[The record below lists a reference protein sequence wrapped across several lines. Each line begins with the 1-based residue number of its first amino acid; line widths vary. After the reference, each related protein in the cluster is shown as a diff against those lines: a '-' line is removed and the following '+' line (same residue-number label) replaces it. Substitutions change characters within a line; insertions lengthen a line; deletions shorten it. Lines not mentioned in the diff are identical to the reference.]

1 MSKFKWFRWFE
12 SLVLLLGVS
21 LTAIWLIQEFWL
33 NILPELA
40 SFWRWGAFV
49 FVPQGISWQ
58 SLLLPTLILAV
69 GILAMQL
76 LSPTAS
82 VWSRTLVSGILIFL
96 GGRYLLWRMFSTLNL
111 DDPLNGSLSLLL
123 FFMELVNF
131 TNTIAFFILT
141 IPSIDR
147 SSEADRL
154 QTSVLEEKFL
164 PWVDILIP
172 TYDEPPAVLRRTII
186 GCQALDYP
194 HKRIYLLDDTRRPS
208 IRHLAQELGCF
219 YLDRPDNRHAKA
231 GNINHALAYI
241 EGDLIAI
248 FDADFVPTR
257 NFLTRTVG
265 FFQNPQVALVQ
276 TPQTFYNEDPIT
288 EDLGL
293 QGILTNE
300 QTLFFRHI
308 QPSRDVA
315 NAIICAGSS
324 FIVRRRALDQIGG
337 IPTASITEDFLTSL
351 KLQSLGYRLKYLNEG
366 LSAGLAPESI
376 GAYINQR
383 LRWGR
388 GTIQSIFTEANLFTL
403 KGLSFVQRLTHGTGL
418 LYWFLSLPRLVFL
431 LIPLAYLLFQLVP
444 LRATVEGVL
453 YFFVPH
459 YLGVILAFSW
469 LTKGR
474 RSALWSDIYETILCV
489 PMTLTVFQTL
499 ISPFSKGFKTTP
511 KGLSTEQIHINWR
524 LIGPLLI
531 LLALSLVGMI
541 NGIVNSGWFTFGPG
555 ALRVNLFWTFY
566 NIILLQIS
574 ILAAIDVP
582 KRRHT
587 RFRHT
592 LVCELQFQDFTLA
605 AETIDLSEGGAAVL
619 LPEIKFPDQLPPQGR
634 LRFRDSSSEL
644 SQASAFEVELAR
656 QPIRSRQ
663 GWLLGTKFVNLSIE
677 QERRLVEF
685 LYCQPGQW
693 QDRKIS
699 EPVTAWAM
707 VKSAFSFHSLAET
720 R

>member
-1 MSKFKWFRWFE
+1 MSKSGWFRWFE
-12 SLVLLLGVS
+12 RLVLLLGVV
-21 LTAIWLIQEFWL
+21 LTAIWLIQAFWL
-33 NILPELA
+33 DMLPEIA
-40 SFWRWGAFV
+40 SLWRWGEVV
-49 FVPQGISWQ
+49 FVPPGFSWQ
-58 SLLLPTLILAV
+58 SLFLPTLVLAI
-69 GILAMQL
+69 GILAIQL

-82 VWSRTLVSGILIFL
+82 AWSRTIVSGFLIFL
-96 GGRYLLWRMFSTLNL
+96 GGRYLLWRLFSTLNL

-131 TNTIAFFILT
+131 TNTIAFFLLT

-154 QTSVLEEKFL
+154 QEVVLDGIFR
-164 PWVDILIP
+164 PWVDVLIP
-172 TYDEPPAVLRRTII
+172 TYDEPPEVLRRTII

-194 HKRIYLLDDTRRPS
+194 HKRICLLDDTRRSP
-208 IRHLAQELGCF
+208 IRQLAQELGCF
-219 YLDRPDNRHAKA
+219 YLDRPNNRHAKA
-231 GNINHALAYI
+231 GNINHALPYI
-241 EGDLIAI
+241 KGDLIAI

-265 FFQNPQVALVQ
+265 FFRDPQVALLQ

-324 FIVRRRALDQIGG
+324 FVIRRSALDQIGG
-337 IPTASITEDFLTSL
+337 VPTASITEDFLTSI

-366 LSAGLAPESI
+366 LSAGLASESI

-388 GTIQSIFTEANLFTL
+388 GTIQAIFTDANLFTI
-403 KGLSFVQRLTHGTGL
+403 KGLSLTQRLTHGTGL

-444 LRATVEGVL
+444 LRATVDGVL

-499 ISPFSKGFKTTP
+499 IKPFGKGFKTTP
-511 KGLSTEQIHINWR
+511 KGLSTERININWR
-524 LIGPLLI
+524 LVGPLLG

-541 NGIVNSGWFTFGPG
+541 NGVVNPGWFTFGPG
-555 ALRVNLFWTFY
+555 ALGVNLFWTFY
-566 NIILLQIS
+566 NVVLLQIS

-592 LVCELQFQDFTLA
+592 LACELQFEGFTLSA
-605 AETIDLSEGGAAVL
+605 QTVDLSEGGAAVT
-619 LPEIKFPDQLPPQGR
+619 LPEKIPDQMPPQAR
-634 LRFRDSSSEL
+634 LRFSDPSSEL
-644 SQASAFEVELAR
+644 SRVPAFEVELAR
-656 QPIRSRQ
+656 QPVRSKQR
-663 GWLLGTKFVNLSIE
+663 WLLGIEFINLSLD

-693 QDRKIS
+693 QDQRML

>member
-1 MSKFKWFRWFE
+1 M
-12 SLVLLLGVS
+12 VLLLGVS
-21 LTAIWLIQEFWL
+21 LTVTWLIQEFWL
-33 NILPELA
+33 DILPQIVD
-40 SFWRWGAFV
+40 FWRWGEVIFI
-49 FVPQGISWQ
+49 PQGISWQ
-58 SLLLPTLILAV
+58 SLLLPTLVLAA
-69 GILAMQL
+69 GILAIQL

-82 VWSRTLVSGILIFL
+82 AWSRMIVSGSLIFL
-96 GGRYLLWRMFSTLNL
+96 GGRYLLWRLFSTLNL
-111 DDPLNGSLSLLL
+111 DDPLNGTLSLLL

-131 TNTIAFFILT
+131 TNTIAFFLLT

-154 QTSVLEEKFL
+154 QTAVQEGIFR
-164 PWVDILIP
+164 PWVDVLIP
-172 TYDEPPAVLRRTII
+172 TYNEPPEVLRRTII
-186 GCQALDYP
+186 GCQAVDYP
-194 HKRIYLLDDTRRPS
+194 HKRIYLLDDTCRPP

-219 YLDRPDNRHAKA
+219 YLDRPNNRHAKA
-231 GNINHALAYI
+231 GNINHALPYI
-241 EGDLIAI
+241 DGDLIAI

-324 FIVRRRALDQIGG
+324 FVIRRRALDQIGG
-337 IPTASITEDFLTSL
+337 VPTASITEDFLISI
-351 KLQSLGYRLKYLNEG
+351 KLQALGYRLKYLNEG
-366 LSAGLAPESI
+366 LSAGLASESI

-388 GTIQSIFTEANLFTL
+388 GTIQAIFTDANLFTL
-403 KGLSFVQRLTHGTGL
+403 KGLSFMQRLTHGTGL

-444 LRATVEGVL
+444 LRATVDGLL
-453 YFFVPH
+453 YFFLPH

-474 RSALWSDIYETILCV
+474 RSALWSDIYETILCG

-499 ISPFSKGFKTTP
+499 IKPFGQGFKTTP
-511 KGLSTEQIHINWR
+511 KGLSTERININWR
-524 LIGPLLI
+524 LVGPLLG
-531 LLALSLVGMI
+531 LLTLSLVGMI
-541 NGIVNSGWFTFGPG
+541 NGLVNPGWFTYGPG

-566 NIILLQIS
+566 NVVLLQIS

-592 LVCELQFQDFTLA
+592 LACELQFEGFTLPA
-605 AETIDLSEGGAAVL
+605 QTVDLSEGGAAVT
-619 LPEIKFPDQLPPQGR
+619 LPEMNLDQLPTQAR
-634 LRFRDSSSEL
+634 LRFSDSSAEL
-644 SQASAFEVELAR
+644 SKVPAFEVELAR
-656 QPIRSRQ
+656 RPVRAKQ
-663 GWLLGTKFVNLSIE
+663 GWLLATEFVDLSVD

-693 QDRKIS
+693 QDQRMS

>member
-1 MSKFKWFRWFE
+1 MFRWFE
-12 SLVLLLGVS
+12 GLVFLLGTS
-21 LTAIWLIQEFWL
+21 LTVIWLTQEFWL
-33 NILPELA
+33 NILAKFA
-40 SFWRWGAFV
+40 SFWRWGTFV
-49 FVPQGISWQ
+49 FIAPGNSWQ
-58 SLLLPTLILAV
+58 SLLLPSFILAACL
-69 GILAMQL
+69 LATQL
-76 LSPTAS
+76 LSPSAS
-82 VWSRTLVSGILIFL
+82 VWSRILVSGSLIFL

-154 QTSVLEEKFL
+154 QKAVLDGIFL

-172 TYDEPPAVLRRTII
+172 TYNEPVAVLRRTII

-194 HKRIYLLDDTRRPS
+194 HKRIYLLDDTRRHS
-208 IRHLAQELGCF
+208 IRYLSQELGCF

-231 GNINHALAYI
+231 GNINHALPYL
-241 EGDLIAI
+241 EGDLVTI

-276 TPQTFYNEDPIT
+276 TPQTFYNDGPIVK
-288 EDLGL
+288 DLGL

-300 QTLFFRHI
+300 QALFFRHV
-308 QPSRDVA
+308 QPSRDVV

-324 FIVRRRALDQIGG
+324 FVVRRNALDQMGG
-337 IPTASITEDFLTSL
+337 IPTASITEDFLISL

-388 GTIQSIFTEANLFTL
+388 GTIQSIFTDANLFTL
-403 KGLSFVQRLTHGTGL
+403 KGLSFIQRLTHGTGL

-444 LRATVEGVL
+444 LRATVGGLL

-469 LTKGR
+469 ITKGR
-474 RSALWSDIYETILCV
+474 RSAFWSDIYETILCV

-499 ISPFSKGFKTTP
+499 INPFSEGFKTTP
-511 KGLSTEQIHINWR
+511 KGVVSEQIQINWR
-524 LIGPLLI
+524 LVGPLLG
-531 LLALSLVGMI
+531 LLALSLLGML

-582 KRRHT
+582 KRCHT
-587 RFRHT
+587 RFRHS
-592 LVCELQFQDFTLA
+592 LACELQFESFSLS
-605 AETIDLSEGGAAVL
+605 AETVDLSEGGAAIT
-619 LPEIKFPDQLPPQGR
+619 LPQLKFPDQLPPQGR
-634 LRFRDSSSEL
+634 LRFSDSSSEL
-644 SQASAFEVELAR
+644 SQASFNVELTR
-656 QPIRSRQ
+656 RPVRSKK
-663 GWLLGTKFVNLSIE
+663 GWLLGTKFINLSAE
-677 QERRLVEF
+677 EERQLVEF
-685 LYCQPGQW
+685 LYCQPDQW
-693 QDRKIS
+693 QDRKIP